1 MLVHSDTSG
10 GPYRPLPHLPSVPTF
25 SATIGHRIKSQS
37 CFASYLASQDT
48 LRYLTVIKGDVDV
61 SETIEIQLKKGVLT
75 LCVLALLNRRDSYAY
90 EIASTLSDAID
101 MGEGTIYPL
110 MRRMQSDGQ
119 VETYLVESS
128 SGPSRKYYRL
138 TDAGRRALDAQR
150 TEWRG
155 FVRAV
160 ETLLDDAG
168 QPVAASAEQGAEQ

>member
-1 MLVHSDTSG
+1 LQYPIDIT
-10 GPYRPLPHLPSVPTF
+10 
-25 SATIGHRIKSQS
+25 
-37 CFASYLASQDT
+37 
-48 LRYLTVIKGDVDV
+48 GDVDV
-61 SETIEIQLKKGVLT
+61 PETIEIQLKKGVLT

-138 TDAGRRALDAQR
+138 TDAGRRALEAQR
-150 TEWRG
+150 SEWRG

-168 QPVAASAEQGAEQ
+168 QPAAQSVEQGAEQ